1 MDHGR
6 RTFLRAAAAAGLTG
20 LAGCGSLGYRGSD
33 GDGRTD
39 VRDGGSGATTREPL
53 PGETALP
60 VPRSALRRAAERDG
74 IPAITD
80 PAFGPDWAGIS
91 YERSDGETYTPR
103 LSGDDLVV
111 GITDAAGERAR
122 AYPLSLLRWHEVVND
137 RYEPRP
143 GAGGTDSEA
152 VGGPLL
158 VTYCPLCRSA
168 VVADRL
174 VGGDS
179 TTFGVSGLLWNENL
193 VLYDERTGSLW
204 SQLRATAIRGPATGQ
219 RWSLRP
225 STLTS
230 WRDWRDA
237 RPDTEVLLPA
247 PRSNTVVGRVRPP
260 YGANLYE
267 GSAELLDRA
276 GEGLDNPDPR
286 LPARTLVLGVL
297 VGGEPVAYARD
308 YVTGSEVINDGVGGV
323 PVVVAATRTGTF
335 AYDRRVGGRMLRFE
349 APATEAGDVL
359 VADGSRWAILTGR
372 ALDGPHEGTRLRA
385 VPEASE
391 LYWFAWASF
400 HPGTRVWRP

>member
-6 RTFLRAAAAAGLTG
+6 RAFLRAAAAAGLTG
-20 LAGCGSLGYRGSD
+20 LAGCSSLGYRGSD

-91 YERSDGETYTPR
+91 YGRSDGETYTPR

-122 AYPLSLLRWHEVVND
+122 AYPLSLLRWHEAVND

-143 GAGGTDSEA
+143 GAGGTDGEA

-158 VTYCPLCRSA
+158 
-168 VVADRL
+168 
-174 VGGDS
+174 
-179 TTFGVSGLLWNENL
+179 
-193 VLYDERTGSLW
+193 
-204 SQLRATAIRGPATGQ
+204 
-219 RWSLRP
+219 
-225 STLTS
+225 
-230 WRDWRDA
+230 
-237 RPDTEVLLPA
+237 
-247 PRSNTVVGRVRPP
+247 
-260 YGANLYE
+260 
-267 GSAELLDRA
+267 
-276 GEGLDNPDPR
+276 
-286 LPARTLVLGVL
+286 
-297 VGGEPVAYARD
+297 
-308 YVTGSEVINDGVGGV
+308 VTGSEVINDGVGGV

-335 AYDRRVGGRMLRFE
+335 AYDRRVGGRTLRFE

-359 VADGSRWAILTGR
+359 VADGSRWAIPTGR
-372 ALDGPHEGTRLRA
+372 ALDGPHAGTRLRA